1 MKTVNPYSGLGN
13 DEFLLCL
20 TQEFYAQLDEDH
32 KVMLLQ
38 EFENRQAAAVGREPL
53 QVVAKRML
61 SSTLGQCSNKAIHI
75 NKLSLNGGRLRRP
88 ATIADMLDT
97 LIHEGRHAFQR
108 HAVETFLR
116 DHPDTLPPDD
126 VCLRWLINFVSY
138 HNTSN
143 ESYYVYAMQ
152 DIEVD
157 ARKEARLQLKAL
169 HDKLVL
175 LTGEAQ
181 PEYEVAY
188 DNVVTQEKRIH
199 QVFSEFYNTE
209 YIDRISAG
217 DIDKFL
223 SGPLQRIC
231 GMLGIS
237 IEEFIA
243 RFRDIDLKSVGWQT
257 ARALMNPDAN
267 EQPSLDEL
275 DKIDDTEHPR
285 FYDAPPEQPDN
296 PDLCSFR
303 F

>member
-1 MKTVNPYSGLGN
+1 MKTVNPYSALGN

-20 TQEFYAQLDEDH
+20 TQEFYAQLDEER

-38 EFENRQAAAVGREPL
+38 EFENRQAAAVGRKPL

-61 SSTLGQCSNKAIHI
+61 SSTLGQCGNKVIHI
-75 NKLSLNGGRLRRP
+75 NMMSINGGRLRPP
-88 ATIADMLDT
+88 ATIADMLAT

-108 HAVETFLR
+108 HAVEAFVR

-126 VCLRWLINFVSY
+126 VCLRWLINLISY
-138 HNTSN
+138 HDMTN

-152 DIEVD
+152 DVEVD
-157 ARKEARLQLKAL
+157 ARKEARLQLKTL

-188 DNVVTQEKRIH
+188 DSAVTLEKHVH
-199 QVFSEFYNTE
+199 QVFLEFYNPE
-209 YIDRISAG
+209 YIDRLSIG

-223 SGPLQRIC
+223 SGPFQGIC
-231 GMLGIS
+231 AMMGIS
-237 IEEFIA
+237 VEEFIA
-243 RFRDIDLKSVGWQT
+243 RFRDIDMNSIGWKT
-257 ARALMNPDAN
+257 ARALMNPDAD

-285 FYDAPPEQPDN
+285 FYDSPPEQLDN
-296 PDLCSFR
+296 PDLCSFH